1 MSKSREYVVARYEV
15 RGQRFEILV
24 DPDKALEY
32 REGKKVDLEE
42 VLKGDFVYKDAR
54 KGDKVS
60 PEELVRVFG
69 TTNIKVI
76 ADTIIKKGELQ
87 LTTEQRRR
95 MLENKKKQIINY
107 IARSAIDPKT
117 KTPIPPQRIEK
128 AMEEAKVTVDLYKG
142 VEEQAA
148 AIVKA
153 IARVLPIKIARARFT
168 VKVPPE
174 MASRVAQDLRRLG
187 ELKAEEWGKDGSFK
201 VEFEVPAGLQV
212 EVIDKINKLTK
223 GSAEVKVE
231 VM

>member
-15 RGQRFEILV
+15 KGQRFEILV

-32 REGKKVDLEE
+32 REGRKVDIEE
-42 VLKGDFVYKDAR
+42 VLKGDYVYKDAR

-60 PEELVRVFG
+60 PEELIRVFG
-69 TTNIKVI
+69 TTDLKVI
-76 ADTIIKKGELQ
+76 VDSIIKKGELQ

-95 MLENKKKQIINY
+95 MLENKRRQIINY
-107 IARSAIDPKT
+107 IARSAVDPRT
-117 KTPIPPQRIEK
+117 RTPIPPQRIEK

-174 MASRVAQDLRRLG
+174 VAPRAAQDLRRLG
-187 ELKAEEWGKDGSFK
+187 ELKAEEWGKDGSLK
-201 VEFEVPAGLQV
+201 VEFEVPAGLQT
-212 EVIDKINKLTK
+212 EVIDRINKLTK

-231 VM
+231 VI